1 MNIWVKLMK
10 HLLCNTIKEPANLN
24 EYEKQRLQTTLTLTY
39 TKIHRLLLG
48 FPETVSLLQPHNK
61 CSLFVWHPG
70 EPLEPRKMKYT
81 VEIVCPS
88 STNLAPLPQWSSRA
102 DGDHWWPLVTTVLAS
117 FMSCSSDGMAAWLIM
132 TIMKQI
138 HHEFGGEA
146 TSEAKSVYHLKSALF
161 CDSEL
166 QHTTATIWVPFQNIP
181 RRIILVNTPSKF
193 WLELYQLRHKRTWA
207 CLSFLEFPEFP
218 ELPELPVFKQ
228 IHFIPFPWI
237 SRKNIIFGR
246 WIIVSLCFLHKM
258 SPTKLGQFR
267 FHHISVPWG
276 LHKRPRP
283 CKSPWGVPGSSAE
296 IGSVA
301 RSLGA
306 PRRDVGYGGLDPRSY
321 DNNRTLKS
329 RRTYTIEYT
338 SYNIS
343 IYFMYV
349 LYIM

>member
-1 MNIWVKLMK
+1 MNIWVKLMNL
-10 HLLCNTIKEPANLN
+10 LLCNTIKEPANLN

-39 TKIHRLLLG
+39 TKIHRLRLG

-181 RRIILVNTPSKF
+181 RRIIFVNTPSKF

-207 CLSFLEFPEFP
+207 CLSFLEFP

>member
-1 MNIWVKLMK
+1 MFLVRV
-10 HLLCNTIKEPANLN
+10 TSGGTPRTSEN
-24 EYEKQRLQTTLTLTY
+24 EVHSGNRLPFFNQFGTTTSV
-39 TKIHRLLLG
+39 I
-48 FPETVSLLQPHNK
+48 FPR
-61 CSLFVWHPG
+61 W
-70 EPLEPRKMKYT
+70 
-81 VEIVCPS
+81 
-88 STNLAPLPQWSSRA
+88 
-102 DGDHWWPLVTTVLAS
+102 WWPLVTTVLAS

-138 HHEFGGEA
+138 QHEFGGEA

-218 ELPELPVFKQ
+218 EFPELPELPVFKQ

-258 SPTKLGQFR
+258 SPKKLGQFR

-343 IYFMYV
+343 I
-349 LYIM
+349 LYIYIYHVCAIYLVYIYIYI